1 MHIGCRK
8 VKDVRASTDLSQVD
22 CAAQGHAADARVL
35 ICCPAV
41 SGWLKGRATQGMHT
55 TGVRA
60 PIGQKQPDKQGGTSS
75 HGHQRSVPNVWL
87 TPVGLNPTKAPPGPA
102 ALRPTTASAD
112 AGRRALAPVPAVPGG
127 VGACGRALPRGGS
140 VRVLGVLCPSKS
152 SSGGGECEGRGQ
164 DEGRPLHPFIT
175 TPSLQ
180 RPVRCTT
187 S

>member
-41 SGWLKGRATQGMHT
+41 SGWLKGRATQGMLT

-127 VGACGRALPRGGS
+127 VGACGRALPRGEACACWGCYAQAKAAAGEGS
-140 VRVLGVLCPSKS
+140 AR
-152 SSGGGECEGRGQ
+152 GEDRTRA
-164 DEGRPLHPFIT
+164 DPF
-175 TPSLQ
+175 TPS
-180 RPVRCTT
+180 
-187 S
+187 